1 MKVFIQSIVAQI
13 LLNPYIFWRGY
24 QAIPPKKS
32 WRIPYILFFIL
43 ELSIFFFGFT
53 FRNVLPDSVMIA
65 IQYICNT
72 WYIASIYITLSLLSL
87 EVLRL
92 SNRFFHW
99 FPGWI
104 TSHWKQTKLVLF
116 FLYLYLFAG
125 AKLAHL
131 ALLPIPALE
140 RRRRARSLVGALD
153 ELFGPCSLYGECAQ
167 ACPAGIPLTAIA
179 VVNRERLGVLG

>member
-87 EVLRL
+87 A
-92 SNRFFHW
+92 SWCPN
-99 FPGWI
+99 
-104 TSHWKQTKLVLF
+104 
-116 FLYLYLFAG
+116 A
-125 AKLAHL
+125 LA
-131 ALLPIPALE
+131 
-140 RRRRARSLVGALD
+140 
-153 ELFGPCSLYGECAQ
+153 
-167 ACPAGIPLTAIA
+167 
-179 VVNRERLGVLG
+179 

>member
-72 WYIASIYITLSLLSL
+72 WYIASIYITLSLLGL
-87 EVLRL
+87 EVQSRTGDD
-92 SNRFFHW
+92 SCRYSGRTFQPEHA
-99 FPGWI
+99 
-104 TSHWKQTKLVLF
+104 
-116 FLYLYLFAG
+116 AG
-125 AKLAHL
+125 
-131 ALLPIPALE
+131 P
-140 RRRRARSLVGALD
+140 
-153 ELFGPCSLYGECAQ
+153 
-167 ACPAGIPLTAIA
+167 
-179 VVNRERLGVLG
+179 

>member
-72 WYIASIYITLSLLSL
+72 WYIASIYITLSLLGL

-116 FLYLYLFAG
+116 FLVMAIVTGLMFHAYHVVAYPVV
-125 AKLAHL
+125 KDVYVT
-131 ALLPIPALE
+131 LPKG
-140 RRRRARSLVGALD
+140 S
-153 ELFGPCSLYGECAQ
+153 S
-167 ACPAGIPLTAIA
+167 
-179 VVNRERLGVLG
+179 NRDSMTIVMMSDLHIGDDR

>member
-72 WYIASIYITLSLLSL
+72 WYIASIYITLSLLVSRLDYEPL
-87 EVLRL
+87 ETNETGPVLFSHGNRYRPDVSCLPCRRL
-92 SNRFFHW
+92 SGCQRCICH
-99 FPGWI
+99 P
-104 TSHWKQTKLVLF
+104 TQRK
-116 FLYLYLFAG
+116 
-125 AKLAHL
+125 
-131 ALLPIPALE
+131 
-140 RRRRARSLVGALD
+140 
-153 ELFGPCSLYGECAQ
+153 
-167 ACPAGIPLTAIA
+167 
-179 VVNRERLGVLG
+179 

>member
-72 WYIASIYITLSLLSL
+72 WYIASIYITLSLLGL

-116 FLYLYLFAG
+116 FFSHGNRYRPDVSC
-125 AKLAHL
+125 
-131 ALLPIPALE
+131 LPC
-140 RRRRARSLVGALD
+140 RRLSGCQRCICHPTQRK
-153 ELFGPCSLYGECAQ
+153 
-167 ACPAGIPLTAIA
+167 
-179 VVNRERLGVLG
+179 

>member
-65 IQYICNT
+65 MTKKNRTSFVCFQWLVIQPGNQ
-72 WYIASIYITLSLLSL
+72 WKKRLLS
-87 EVLRL
+87 R
-92 SNRFFHW
+92 STSRPNRDSV
-99 FPGWI
+99 I
-104 TSHWKQTKLVLF
+104 
-116 FLYLYLFAG
+116 
-125 AKLAHL
+125 
-131 ALLPIPALE
+131 
-140 RRRRARSLVGALD
+140 
-153 ELFGPCSLYGECAQ
+153 
-167 ACPAGIPLTAIA
+167 
-179 VVNRERLGVLG
+179 